1 MMKRIISF
9 LLALVICLNC
19 LPDVRLQV
27 RANDDEIPAAT
38 EAPETPTAVPT
49 ETSAPQVV
57 SADWTPPYKNEYIVN
72 REKLDTTGC
81 TLTLTYDDGTQE
93 VYDIT
98 PDMVTGFD
106 NTVLGYQTLIA
117 GCQGYQLYFDVVIID
132 EPKPQHI
139 YFNGWQIKNAYPQG
153 APLDLTDG
161 VVEVFYDNGSQESV
175 PATDPSVT
183 VSGYD
188 PNLLGTQI
196 LTVSYMGLT
205 AEFEVTVYTLS
216 GQCGDDLQY
225 SFDEATGTLTITGS
239 GAMDDFDWNTIPWRG
254 FADQILTL
262 ELPDTL
268 TALGAYAFR
277 GCVNLT
283 SVNLPD
289 GITEIPDSAFEE
301 CHALTAMTIPDTVK
315 RIGIYSFSGAGLY
328 SITLPEGLETI
339 DMYAFMSA
347 FNLES
352 VDLPESL
359 KTLGGG
365 AFQYC
370 GNLETA
376 ELPETLDM
384 ISWQVFNEC
393 NSLQDILIPKS
404 VTEISYFAFNSC
416 TAMQDVV
423 FEGSAPTVDAGMTGD
438 MYPFKNVT
446 SEAWYPA
453 GDATWTP
460 AAMAAMGGNLTW
472 MNGESMP
479 SGTCGENLTWWL
491 DASNTLHISGT
502 GEMEGYSHYS
512 APWNGNTVYRVV
524 VHPGVTAI
532 GTYAFSG
539 MEEIVE
545 VQLPD
550 SLLSIGSESF
560 RECGALK
567 KITFPDSLEEISWL
581 AFASCTGLESIV
593 IPDSLEEISW
603 LAFAGCTGLESIVI
617 PGTVNVGD
625 EAFANCTG
633 LTEVILGDGFT
644 HLSNEVFSNCASLK
658 TVILPEGLKTIG
670 TGTFTACPA
679 LTEIT
684 IPSTVTEIHS
694 SAFGRNRLEK
704 SVTIDPEKTI
714 TFTGDAPEMEDGAFS
729 GSVIIA
735 QYPFGNLTWTAD
747 KMQDYGGTVTWVP
760 TGSVAG
766 TCGKNLSWTLENG
779 VLTIAGT
786 GEMFGFPEDD
796 PAPWSAY
803 HTFIEKVVVES
814 GVTTIGSH
822 AFDGTA
828 CPGYA
833 GITELELPDTLV
845 SIGEGAFNTCLGLTS
860 ICIPGSVTKIGG
872 GAFASCENLE
882 TVVLSEGLQIIGDA
896 AFDFCSALKEITVPS
911 TVTIVGE
918 YAFSGETGAE
928 KTIHFTGNAP
938 KFNENAFYEIV
949 ASVYYPA
956 DDATWTAEKM
966 QNYGGTVTWIPDS
979 GCVLS
984 GTCGDSLIWEFD
996 EVTGILTISGE
1007 GSAIYNYSES
1017 DPAPWNK
1024 YTADI
1029 KQIEFSDNIGYIG
1042 SYAFANCTA
1051 LTAVV
1056 LPHGDGSV
1064 YLERAAFSGCTNLK
1078 EITFQSGIT
1087 HPVFADTFEGVVA
1100 NVYFPAGYGWS
1111 ESSQKQFGDQLIWI
1125 EYGEEAV
1132 KLTLGLSFVRVGETA
1147 SGTVEAHPAKATA
1160 DCAFEV
1166 ADPEILEIISSD
1178 QKSVTYRGLKEGRTT
1193 VTATDQNTGLSVS
1206 TEVVVYDS
1214 SVITLPYTERVMM
1227 DRAPFVRSY
1236 TVTPMETAN
1245 YVLMMTDVNAPGWD
1259 STGFS
1264 ATCDGEYV
1272 PVLSWY
1278 WGEGVIRQ
1286 ILKLTAGKTYEI
1298 QASSA
1303 HPEQGVTAV
1312 IEFRKAE
1319 TEIDEIDIIQDVIEL
1334 EVSENNWCW
1343 VNAVVRPLDSYS
1355 DIQWSIGN
1363 TDIAEIQN
1371 ASGNECSFQAKKA
1384 GTTELVVT
1392 CNGKTDTAR
1401 IIVYDAQIL
1410 KLDETLTLEY
1420 FGGSSYCARTVMFT
1434 PDEAGRYVF
1443 TVRGNGRRTPDISY
1457 NSARGEVYYGYG
1469 EDYRTLSVE
1478 LAAKETF
1485 AVQISGHTFDGNQSI
1500 TVTKAT
1506 DTVTGM
1512 RVVCTHNTPE
1522 RVEFGVQF
1530 TPATAAENVVKWEV
1544 SNPNLLGQSL
1554 GDDIYHYNNAWY
1566 TPYGTG
1572 KVTVTAISESGLT
1585 ASYTMTVGECLN
1597 GHDYSEF
1604 VPMRD
1609 GVGTPTGDEYRTCSR
1624 CDTLESRKVR
1634 PIQTVT
1640 SGICGDTLTWKFD
1653 EETGTL
1659 TIAGSGAMYNYTWD
1673 GAPWKP
1679 YAEQILAVELPD
1691 TLTALGAYAFDGCV
1705 NLRQI
1710 QLPEGIPAIPAYAF
1724 NKCMSLTSLTIPDSV
1739 RVIGDTA
1746 LSECNSLT
1754 SLVLPDG
1761 VETVENFAFSWN
1773 SGLKEIVL
1781 PKTLQNLNCGVF
1793 DNCTALES
1801 VNIPESLET
1810 INWATFNGCTSL
1822 KEITIPASVT
1832 EIVYSAFGGCTG
1844 LEDVI
1849 FEGSAPYVE
1858 SHVFEPFGGVTANAW
1873 YSAADDTWTEDIMVR
1888 LGRELSWFPNGPVKN
1903 SIMMDAA
1910 DFGYAESVWIDG
1922 REYLVEYKRNIG
1934 MIDLPDSNA
1943 KTMVAYTYHEGN
1955 PDDVHTRYPV
1965 SMKVWTLTNED
1976 GYYTVHRQQ
1985 QLDDL
1990 LQYSGMSIRV
2000 YGKKGIRMIT
2010 SIEQAKKN
2018 ALTGAGLAGFTLKEY
2033 GTVLAWADQISDNKP
2048 LVLGKYYAKSNYA
2061 YRKGIADPVFNVTG
2075 SLMQYT
2081 NVLVNFSDA
2090 QCRDDIAMRPYIIL
2104 EDESGQQITL
2114 YGGIVQRSI
2123 GYIAYQNRNVFEPG
2137 TDEYEYVWSI
2147 IRYVYGTLYDDE
2159 YIVAWTPP
2167 AM

>member
-9 LLALVICLNC
+9 LLALVICLTC
-19 LPDVRLQV
+19 LPDVRLHA

-57 SADWTPPYKNEYIVN
+57 FADWTPPYKNEYIVN

-93 VYDIT
+93 VFNIT

-106 NTVLGYQTLIA
+106 NTVPGSQTLIA

-239 GAMDDFDWNTIPWRG
+239 GAMYEFGWDSVPWG
-254 FADQILTL
+254 AFKDQIMKV
-262 ELPDTL
+262 ELPSGLTTL
-268 TALGAYAFR
+268 GSCAFSGCSDLHELNLPQGLERIGDHALEE
-277 GCVNLT
+277 CHNLT
-283 SVNLPD
+283 SL
-289 GITEIPDSAFEE
+289 
-301 CHALTAMTIPDTVK
+301 TIPSSVK
-315 RIGIYSFSGAGLY
+315 YIGVYAVCGVGLMELV
-328 SITLPEGLETI
+328 LPEGLETI
-339 DMYAFMSA
+339 DMYAFMGCHS
-347 FNLES
+347 LS
-352 VDLPESL
+352 KVVLPKSL

-370 GNLETA
+370 ENLETA

-479 SGTCGENLTWWL
+479 SGTCGGDLTWYL
-491 DASNTLHISGT
+491 DASHTLHISGT

-524 VHPGVTAI
+524 VHPGVTTI
-532 GTYAFSG
+532 GSDAFYD
-539 MEEIVE
+539 MKEIAE

-550 SLLSIGSESF
+550 TLIEIGSDSF
-560 RECGALK
+560 FYCSALTE
-567 KITFPDSLEEISWL
+567 ITIPSSVVEIRY
-581 AFASCTGLESIV
+581 G
-593 IPDSLEEISW
+593 
-603 LAFAGCTGLESIVI
+603 AFAGCTGLESIVI

-714 TFTGDAPEMEDGAFS
+714 TFTGDAPEMENGAFS

-735 QYPFGNLTWTAD
+735 RYPFGNLTWTAD

-766 TCGKNLSWTLENG
+766 TCGKNLSWTLEDG
-779 VLTIAGT
+779 VLTVSGT
-786 GEMFGFPEDD
+786 GEMFGFPEDN

-984 GTCGDSLIWEFD
+984 GTCGDSL
-996 EVTGILTISGE
+996 T
-1007 GSAIYNYSES
+1007 
-1017 DPAPWNK
+1017 
-1024 YTADI
+1024 
-1029 KQIEFSDNIGYIG
+1029 
-1042 SYAFANCTA
+1042 
-1051 LTAVV
+1051 
-1056 LPHGDGSV
+1056 
-1064 YLERAAFSGCTNLK
+1064 
-1078 EITFQSGIT
+1078 
-1087 HPVFADTFEGVVA
+1087 
-1100 NVYFPAGYGWS
+1100 
-1111 ESSQKQFGDQLIWI
+1111 
-1125 EYGEEAV
+1125 
-1132 KLTLGLSFVRVGETA
+1132 
-1147 SGTVEAHPAKATA
+1147 
-1160 DCAFEV
+1160 
-1166 ADPEILEIISSD
+1166 
-1178 QKSVTYRGLKEGRTT
+1178 
-1193 VTATDQNTGLSVS
+1193 
-1206 TEVVVYDS
+1206 
-1214 SVITLPYTERVMM
+1214 
-1227 DRAPFVRSY
+1227 
-1236 TVTPMETAN
+1236 
-1245 YVLMMTDVNAPGWD
+1245 
-1259 STGFS
+1259 
-1264 ATCDGEYV
+1264 
-1272 PVLSWY
+1272 
-1278 WGEGVIRQ
+1278 
-1286 ILKLTAGKTYEI
+1286 
-1298 QASSA
+1298 
-1303 HPEQGVTAV
+1303 
-1312 IEFRKAE
+1312 
-1319 TEIDEIDIIQDVIEL
+1319 
-1334 EVSENNWCW
+1334 W
-1343 VNAVVRPLDSYS
+1343 V
-1355 DIQWSIGN
+1355 
-1363 TDIAEIQN
+1363 
-1371 ASGNECSFQAKKA
+1371 
-1384 GTTELVVT
+1384 
-1392 CNGKTDTAR
+1392 
-1401 IIVYDAQIL
+1401 
-1410 KLDETLTLEY
+1410 
-1420 FGGSSYCARTVMFT
+1420 
-1434 PDEAGRYVF
+1434 
-1443 TVRGNGRRTPDISY
+1443 
-1457 NSARGEVYYGYG
+1457 
-1469 EDYRTLSVE
+1469 
-1478 LAAKETF
+1478 
-1485 AVQISGHTFDGNQSI
+1485 
-1500 TVTKAT
+1500 
-1506 DTVTGM
+1506 
-1512 RVVCTHNTPE
+1512 
-1522 RVEFGVQF
+1522 
-1530 TPATAAENVVKWEV
+1530 
-1544 SNPNLLGQSL
+1544 
-1554 GDDIYHYNNAWY
+1554 
-1566 TPYGTG
+1566 
-1572 KVTVTAISESGLT
+1572 
-1585 ASYTMTVGECLN
+1585 
-1597 GHDYSEF
+1597 
-1604 VPMRD
+1604 
-1609 GVGTPTGDEYRTCSR
+1609 
-1624 CDTLESRKVR
+1624 
-1634 PIQTVT
+1634 
-1640 SGICGDTLTWKFD
+1640 FD

-1739 RVIGDTA
+1739 KVIGDTA

-1781 PKTLQNLNCGVF
+1781 PETLQNLNCGVF

-1810 INWATFNGCTSL
+1810 INWATFQGCTSL
-1822 KEITIPASVT
+1822 KEITIPKSIT
-1832 EIVYSAFGGCTG
+1832 EIAYHAFIDCTG
-1844 LEDVI
+1844 LETVI
-1849 FEGSAPYVE
+1849 FEGSAP
-1858 SHVFEPFGGVTANAW
+1858 SNIAGMNDPFWAPFKFVTADAW
-1873 YSAADDTWTEDIMVR
+1873 YPADDATWTAEAMDLMGEDLRWI
-1888 LGRELSWFPNGPVKN
+1888 PNAPLENCIIV
-1903 SIMMDAA
+1903 DAA
-1910 DFGYAESVWIDG
+1910 ELGNTDAVCIDG
-1922 REYLVEYKRNIG
+1922 KDYAVCYKGGSGYIY
-1934 MIDLPDSNA
+1934 LPDSNA

-2048 LVLGKYYAKSNYA
+2048 VVLGKYYAKSNYA

>member
-9 LLALVICLNC
+9 LLALVICLTC
-19 LPDVRLQV
+19 LPDVRLQA

-93 VYDIT
+93 VFDIT

-106 NTVLGYQTLIA
+106 NTVPGYQTLIA

-188 PNLLGTQI
+188 PSLLGTQI

-216 GQCGDDLQY
+216 GQCGDNLQY

-254 FADQILTL
+254 FADQILTVK
-262 ELPDTL
+262 LPDAL

-301 CHALTAMTIPDTVK
+301 CHALTAMTIPVTVK
-315 RIGIYSFSGAGLY
+315 RIGIYAFSGAGLY

-438 MYPFKNVT
+438 MYPFQNVT

-460 AAMAAMGGNLTW
+460 AAMATMGGNLTW
-472 MNGESMP
+472 KNGESMP
-479 SGTCGENLTWWL
+479 SGTCGDNLTWYL

-502 GEMEGYSHYS
+502 GGMEGYSHYS

-524 VHPGVTAI
+524 VHPGVTTI
-532 GTYAFSG
+532 GSDAFYD
-539 MEEIVE
+539 MKEIVE

-550 SLLSIGSESF
+550 TLIEIGSDSF
-560 RECGALK
+560 FYCSALTEITIPSSVVELRYGA
-567 KITFPDSLEEISWL
+567 FR
-581 AFASCTGLESIV
+581 
-593 IPDSLEEISW
+593 
-603 LAFAGCTGLESIVI
+603 GCSGLESIVI

-633 LTEVILGDGFT
+633 LTEAVLGDGFT
-644 HLSNEVFSNCASLK
+644 DLGNEVFSNCASLK
-658 TVILPEGLKTIG
+658 TVVLPEGLKTIG
-670 TGTFTACPA
+670 TGAFTACPA

-766 TCGKNLSWTLENG
+766 TCGKNLSWTLEDG
-779 VLTIAGT
+779 VLTVSGT
-786 GEMFGFPEDD
+786 GEMFGFPEDN

-882 TVVLSEGLQIIGDA
+882 TVVLSEGLQIISDS
-896 AFDFCSALKEITVPS
+896 AFDFCPALKEITVPS

-918 YAFSGETGAE
+918 YAFSGETGTE

-956 DDATWTAEKM
+956 DDTTWTADKM

-984 GTCGDSLIWEFD
+984 GTCGDSL
-996 EVTGILTISGE
+996 T
-1007 GSAIYNYSES
+1007 
-1017 DPAPWNK
+1017 
-1024 YTADI
+1024 
-1029 KQIEFSDNIGYIG
+1029 
-1042 SYAFANCTA
+1042 
-1051 LTAVV
+1051 
-1056 LPHGDGSV
+1056 
-1064 YLERAAFSGCTNLK
+1064 
-1078 EITFQSGIT
+1078 
-1087 HPVFADTFEGVVA
+1087 
-1100 NVYFPAGYGWS
+1100 
-1111 ESSQKQFGDQLIWI
+1111 
-1125 EYGEEAV
+1125 
-1132 KLTLGLSFVRVGETA
+1132 
-1147 SGTVEAHPAKATA
+1147 
-1160 DCAFEV
+1160 
-1166 ADPEILEIISSD
+1166 
-1178 QKSVTYRGLKEGRTT
+1178 
-1193 VTATDQNTGLSVS
+1193 
-1206 TEVVVYDS
+1206 
-1214 SVITLPYTERVMM
+1214 
-1227 DRAPFVRSY
+1227 
-1236 TVTPMETAN
+1236 
-1245 YVLMMTDVNAPGWD
+1245 
-1259 STGFS
+1259 
-1264 ATCDGEYV
+1264 
-1272 PVLSWY
+1272 
-1278 WGEGVIRQ
+1278 
-1286 ILKLTAGKTYEI
+1286 
-1298 QASSA
+1298 
-1303 HPEQGVTAV
+1303 
-1312 IEFRKAE
+1312 
-1319 TEIDEIDIIQDVIEL
+1319 
-1334 EVSENNWCW
+1334 W
-1343 VNAVVRPLDSYS
+1343 V
-1355 DIQWSIGN
+1355 
-1363 TDIAEIQN
+1363 
-1371 ASGNECSFQAKKA
+1371 
-1384 GTTELVVT
+1384 
-1392 CNGKTDTAR
+1392 
-1401 IIVYDAQIL
+1401 
-1410 KLDETLTLEY
+1410 
-1420 FGGSSYCARTVMFT
+1420 
-1434 PDEAGRYVF
+1434 
-1443 TVRGNGRRTPDISY
+1443 
-1457 NSARGEVYYGYG
+1457 
-1469 EDYRTLSVE
+1469 
-1478 LAAKETF
+1478 
-1485 AVQISGHTFDGNQSI
+1485 
-1500 TVTKAT
+1500 
-1506 DTVTGM
+1506 
-1512 RVVCTHNTPE
+1512 
-1522 RVEFGVQF
+1522 
-1530 TPATAAENVVKWEV
+1530 
-1544 SNPNLLGQSL
+1544 
-1554 GDDIYHYNNAWY
+1554 
-1566 TPYGTG
+1566 
-1572 KVTVTAISESGLT
+1572 
-1585 ASYTMTVGECLN
+1585 
-1597 GHDYSEF
+1597 
-1604 VPMRD
+1604 
-1609 GVGTPTGDEYRTCSR
+1609 
-1624 CDTLESRKVR
+1624 
-1634 PIQTVT
+1634 
-1640 SGICGDTLTWKFD
+1640 FD

-1673 GAPWKP
+1673 GAPWKS
-1679 YAEQILAVELPD
+1679 YAEQIRVVELPD

-1705 NLRQI
+1705 SLKQI

-1739 RVIGDTA
+1739 KVIGDTA

-1781 PKTLQNLNCGVF
+1781 PETLQNLNCGVF

-1810 INWATFNGCTSL
+1810 INWATFQGCTSL

-1844 LEDVI
+1844 LENVM

-1888 LGRELSWFPNGPVKN
+1888 LGRQLSWFPNGPVKN

-1934 MIDLPDSNA
+1934 MIDLPDSKA
-1943 KTMVAYTYHEGN
+1943 KTMVTYTYHVG
-1955 PDDVHTRYPV
+1955 DASDVHTQYPV

-2000 YGKKGIRMIT
+2000 YGRKGIRMIT

-2114 YGGIVQRSI
+2114 YGGTVQRSI
-2123 GYIAYQNRNVFEPG
+2123 GYIAFQNRNVFEPG
-2137 TDEYEYVWSI
+2137 TDEYEYVWGI
-2147 IRYVYGTLYDDE
+2147 IRYVYGTMYDDE